1 MLQAVTPQLLA
12 AHAKAGGPAVR
23 QALLQCLRRL
33 EGAAPAAALYPV
45 LVEMRRDRD
54 GAQRFHAARSTGYR
68 LSCQLPQDVQSIK
81 PRLCTI

>member
-12 AHAKAGGPAVR
+12 AHATAGVPAVR

-45 LVEMRRDRD
+45 LVEMRRNRD
-54 GAQRFHAARSTGYR
+54 GDKYFSHYAWIVSSDVAQAGASKP
-68 LSCQLPQDVQSIK
+68 LP
-81 PRLCTI
+81 

>member
-12 AHAKAGGPAVR
+12 AHAKASVSAVR
-23 QALLQCLRRL
+23 RALLQCLQRL

-54 GAQRFHAARSTGYR
+54 GDKRCQCAQTT
-68 LSCQLPQDVQSIK
+68 CK
-81 PRLCTI
+81 PLFSWG